1 MAMPEASVQPVYAL
15 VGSDAFLQDAYR
27 QEIIQTV
34 LGEADPQMAMT
45 SHDATAELAAVLDD
59 LRTLPFLAPRRL
71 VIVRDADAFISAH
84 RDALE
89 AYLDNPAEAGTLVLM
104 VSSFPKN
111 TRLAKKVAKIGT
123 IYDCSSPDETDLA
136 AWVQRNASK
145 RNKKIARPGAQLL
158 LEWIGNDLAALDQ
171 EIEKLSLYVD
181 QRGEI
186 TAEDVATLVTA
197 SAGAEAFALP
207 NALTEGN
214 AAQALTILAQMLSA
228 RGEEF
233 RTLGMIRWHLVRAIR
248 AKQLIAAGQTPAA
261 ALKAVKVFYR
271 QAPAFEALLK
281 RRSLDK
287 LCGDFR
293 RALAA
298 DRAMKSGTTAEVA
311 LQQLVVSLCQ

>member
-1 MAMPEASVQPVYAL
+1 MSQATVQPVYAL
-15 VGSDAFLQDAYR
+15 VGNDTFLQDAYR
-27 QEIIQTV
+27 QEITQAV
-34 LGEADPQMAMT
+34 LGQADPQMALST
-45 SHDATAELAAVLDD
+45 HDGTAELAAVLDD
-59 LRTLPFLAPRRL
+59 LRTLPFLAPSRL
-71 VIVRDADAFISAH
+71 VIVREADAFVSAH

-89 AYLDNPAEAGTLVLM
+89 SYLDSPAEAGVLVLM

-111 TRLAKKVAKIGT
+111 TRLAKKVAEIGT
-123 IYDCSSPDETDLA
+123 IYDCSSPDEADLA
-136 AWVQRNASK
+136 GWLKRNAAK
-145 RNKKIARPGAQLL
+145 RNKTIDRQGAQLL

-171 EIEKLSLYVD
+171 EVEKLSLYVD

-248 AKQLIAAGQTPAA
+248 AKQLIAAGRSSQEAM
-261 ALKAVKVFYR
+261 KAVKVFYR
-271 QAPAFEALLK
+271 QASAFEAFLK

-298 DRAMKSGTTAEVA
+298 DRAMKSGTTAQA
-311 LQQLVVSLCQ
+311 DLQELVVSLCV